1 MPVDKKKKKKR
12 KARLNDS
19 NSNLFSKTKRRKSD
33 EKADKSK
40 KSSKTTP
47 GAGRGKSKAKRTYE
61 ANNQHRTRSGAISL
75 KPLRD
80 ELQVL
85 VNQANNRVH
94 ALIESGL
101 PSRALLEAQR
111 TWARQTSRANED
123 ELFKSDLKSRR
134 QIDREFARVHEF
146 LNDYTSTVRGA
157 KNLQSDFDRFSGQW
171 KTGEDMDEKLRAKT
185 FEIYRKVVEAAG
197 GWERAIGLLQGK
209 ESLTGYG
216 SENLVNN
223 IYDMLENE
231 YSEGLIIQIA
241 LEQVESGIKAYEEMA
256 ERQVSDYDYGIVF
269 DDETAKERREFYT
282 WRRRYRQEANE

>member
-1 MPVDKKKKKKR
+1 MPVEKKKKKK
-12 KARLNDS
+12 KKQRLQN
-19 NSNLFSKTKRRKSD
+19 NTPYIKTKKQSS
-33 EKADKSK
+33 ET
-40 KSSKTTP
+40 KSSKTAP
-47 GAGRGKSKAKRTYE
+47 GAGRGKSSGSRKSKAGNSGSKT
-61 ANNQHRTRSGAISL
+61 NPHRTRSGAISL

-80 ELQVL
+80 ELEVL

-157 KNLQSDFDRFSGQW
+157 KNLQSDFDRFSGHW

>member
-1 MPVDKKKKKKR
+1 MPVDKKKKKK
-12 KARLNDS
+12 KKSSVLQ
-19 NSNLFSKTKRRKSD
+19 NSIPNKRGRESESSVKQKSTGSKSRRKSSNSSS
-33 EKADKSK
+33 KSK
-40 KSSKTTP
+40 KSNSS
-47 GAGRGKSKAKRTYE
+47 AGKRTST
-61 ANNQHRTRSGAISL
+61 ARISL
-75 KPLRD
+75 KPLRA

-85 VNQANNRVH
+85 VDQANSRVH

-111 TWARQTSRANED
+111 TWARQTSRAEED

-134 QIDREFARVHEF
+134 QIEREFARVHEF

-157 KNLQSDFDRFSGQW
+157 KNLQSDFDRFSGHW
-171 KTGEDMDEKLRAKT
+171 KTGEGMNEQLRGKT

-231 YSEGLIIQIA
+231 YDEGTIIQIA

-282 WRRRYRQEANE
+282 WRRRYRKEMEE